1 MDANEILRNYV
12 LPLFLTILLIVTA
25 LLMGLLNLTNVVLA
39 SVLFVMVGLC
49 VFSAE
54 LLVSK
59 IGRIQERRNAFSLL
73 SSVLVRDRPA
83 ASSGLLTLDDVIAL
97 ESASEE
103 VWIYAFDMAWE
114 DETSPL
120 PSAVRANLLRGVRY
134 RYVVP
139 DTGAVRVRVDNL
151 RHRYAGV
158 PNLST
163 LLSYRTRK
171 REEKLIQ
178 FGVAIYNPSLLSGGR
193 RAPGDVVVVFFP
205 HYNFCGPGGG
215 AAFVTMRGESTVQV
229 QEAFVEV
236 WNSSTEIPEPQQ
248 VGI

>member
-1 MDANEILRNYV
+1 M
-12 LPLFLTILLIVTA
+12 VTS
-25 LLMGLLNLTNVVLA
+25 LLMGLLNLKNVVLA
-39 SVLFVMVGLC
+39 SVLFLTVGLC

-59 IGRIQERRNAFSLL
+59 VGRIQERRNTFTLL
-73 SSVLVRDRPA
+73 SAVLVRDRTA
-83 ASSGLLTLDDVIAL
+83 ASSGLLTLEDVIAL

-114 DETSPL
+114 DETSPI
-120 PSAVRANLLRGVRY
+120 PAMVRANLARGVRY

-139 DTGAVRVRVDNL
+139 DTAAVRVRVDNL
-151 RHRYAGV
+151 RHRYTGV

-163 LLSYRTRK
+163 LLSYRARN

-193 RAPGDVVVVFFP
+193 RAPADVVVVFFP
-205 HYNFCGPGGG
+205 HYNLCGPGGG
-215 AAFVTMRGESTVQV
+215 AAFVTLRGESTVQV

-236 WNSSTEIPEPQQ
+236 WNTSTEIPEPQQ